1 MGSLESAM
9 RSFRCAGGPV
19 AVREVEDTERASR
32 NRPTFTIPTGRTPR
46 QVENELPPDKW
57 PVLEQISARE
67 QGLAAQHY
75 IVNIHSAV
83 VAAKAREGLHWPVLF
98 KQMTTP

>member
-1 MGSLESAM
+1 MSVSNT
-9 RSFRCAGGPV
+9 AGGPV
-19 AVREVEDTERASR
+19 AVREVEDTERAPR
-32 NRPTFTIPTGRTPR
+32 NRLTFTIPTGRTPG

-67 QGLAAQHY
+67 QGPAWQHY

-83 VAAKAREGLHWPVLF
+83 VAATASKGVHWLVLS